1 MRETGFIRGVE
12 SSEDMAQPAKWWMA
26 ARRLTALATATAISL
41 TLMLAAAWPAR
52 AAGFDHEYAA
62 WDALLRRHVA
72 WNDKG
77 VASSV
82 SYREFAA
89 ERAAL
94 RQVLDAFSSVSR
106 ADYDAWSKPRRLAF
120 LANAYNAFTI
130 DLVLTRYPD
139 LRSIKDIG
147 TLFQSPWK
155 RKFFRLLGDERSL
168 DFVEHEMIR
177 APGNFDD
184 PRVHFVLVC
193 ASVGCPALRPEAIL
207 PARLDA
213 QLDDSLQ
220 RFLRDRSRNR
230 FEPRSGKLEVSR
242 IFDWYRADFEKGHRG
257 IASREALFARYADL
271 LADDPKDRQAI
282 AQARVEITFLDYDWT
297 LNDRR

>member
-1 MRETGFIRGVE
+1 M
-12 SSEDMAQPAKWWMA
+12 
-26 ARRLTALATATAISL
+26 ALASAMAISL
-41 TLMLAAAWPAR
+41 TLMLAAAPSAR

-62 WDALLRRHVA
+62 WNALLRRHVA

-106 ADYDAWSKPRRLAF
+106 TDYDAWSKPRRLAF
-120 LANAYNAFTI
+120 LVNAYNAFTVE
-130 DLVLTRYPD
+130 LVLTRYPD
-139 LRSIKDIG
+139 LKSIKDIG
-147 TLFQSPWK
+147 TLFQNPWK

-177 APGNFDD
+177 APGAFDD
-184 PRVHFVLVC
+184 PRIHFVLVC
-193 ASVGCPALRPEAIL
+193 ASVGCPALRPETIL
-207 PARLDA
+207 PDRLDA

-230 FEPRSGKLEVSR
+230 FDPRTGKLEVSR
-242 IFDWYRADFEKGHRG
+242 IFDWYRADFEQGYRG